1 MSPEGTVSFTVN
13 LVAIIR
19 YWDNFVDA
27 ETSCFWSFV
36 FGRCIVQEKS
46 MRCAFVQWIDE
57 EWPPR
62 AQQVMLTLWDMVD
75 QFMEQSDRNMV
86 DVMAERA
93 LKNELK
99 EVKEAL
105 ECEKEEWARE
115 KQALIRNKQQLHVQW
130 RFSQSCCTSLQ
141 AMVKNEVAEKS
152 RIWIVV
158 LCLIGVLVAML
169 FGVVLKMK

>member
-1 MSPEGTVSFTVN
+1 M
-13 LVAIIR
+13 
-19 YWDNFVDA
+19 
-27 ETSCFWSFV
+27 
-36 FGRCIVQEKS
+36 EK
-46 MRCAFVQWIDE
+46 
-57 EWPPR
+57 
-62 AQQVMLTLWDMVD
+62 
-75 QFMEQSDRNMV
+75 SDRNMV
-86 DVMAERA
+86 DVMAVRA
-93 LKNELK
+93 LKNELE

-115 KQALIRNKQQLHVQW
+115 KQALITKKQQLHVQW